1 LDTYLLYCID
11 VATRSEKMPNLNPVV
26 PVQSDSM
33 GEAIN
38 AACTLIRDG
47 VIVWKIKGPNG
58 FMMERR
64 DIETE
69 CLRRHGA
76 QVKFKRRDSN
86 HIDKNQ

>member
-11 VATRSEKMPNLNPVV
+11 VATQSEKMPHLDPVV

-33 GEAIN
+33 GTAIN
-38 AACTLIRDG
+38 AACTLINDG
-47 VIVWKIKGPNG
+47 VTVWKIKGPNG

-64 DIETE
+64 DIESE

-76 QVKFKRRDSN
+76 QARFKRRESV
-86 HIDKNQ
+86 HSDKNQ